1 MTNLDAISREAKPKK
16 GPRRENRHPISLPGG
31 DMLVPRRDFAEKEIG
46 VSERTLIRL
55 NLPTVYIGGV
65 AHVARD
71 GSLAVIASGVQRRNQ
86 PPVRRRRP

>member
-1 MTNLDAISREAKPKK
+1 MTNVDAVSREAKPRK

-31 DMLVPRRDFAEKEIG
+31 DMLVPRRDFAEEIG

-55 NLPTVYIGGV
+55 NLPTVYVGGV
-65 AHVARD
+65 AHVTRD
-71 GSLAVIASGVQRRNQ
+71 GSLAVIASGVHRRNQ